1 MADLLSDE
9 AAFGGVAAEPSWTEK
24 AKNFVGMGEKKA
36 PPKGLLSDADVF
48 GGEALEQSFRDAA
61 KPSALIGR
69 GLKDT
74 GERLGKGVAAAADMF
89 LGIPGQALAVGAN
102 LGARGAAFVAGE
114 SRKVQG
120 LAGEEAEQLIPE
132 GLKTPIQTFI
142 KTLGGGEA
150 LDQSI
155 VTNQIESFA
164 NHLEKI
170 TGGKTT
176 AEDVKAYINTFMM
189 AGGAKVG
196 DVGVAAGIKKL
207 QSLEKSKPLVREEPP
222 AAVVDEAPI
231 TDVEAS
237 VAPDVGKIFKDAK
250 KNRPSPEAQGAAE
263 VNALFEQAKKRG
275 MAPSEAAQQAVAESQ
290 ARIAERAAAGP
301 KPRNEIPIVGE
312 TPAAL
317 VSGLDKIKNGE
328 AATMTAAEKIYVR
341 DHLRKEAEKA
351 NGPDRIQKGAID
363 PELLKHM
370 GYAAGGAAA
379 ATLGKALWNWYNEQN
394 TVQVDDLFKKPP
406 AKWSPYDPAGPDE
419 DMQEPAPMRNGNY
432 WTGLGGAGALA
443 AAVGA
448 MKIKGEPAS
457 WHPRVLEE
465 LSTVLKSNA
474 EALEGARG
482 IEATSDRNVH
492 AERMIQKHL
501 NKHMATEGDPLADV
515 QIPYGEG
522 TKRWGDVVNEGTNVR
537 PASRYKGHD
546 VMQNEDFETHSAY
559 NPDLIRVSPKFKSIE
574 EARDWAIVNRPTD
587 FDKVPHNEKVFGLGL
602 DTPKQ
607 TSAVRALTSYLSHV
621 GDYLR
626 EHVSPEKLQSYD
638 LVRAVKETVKWDAE
652 LAKKMN
658 DARLNDM
665 KDATVYKAYPKE
677 GMAWVELNKPGQF
690 ARESDAM
697 GHSVRGYEPPKPPDV
712 SLDPM
717 NWYFD
722 RKGTEGG
729 FDAEAAARAGWRQA
743 TPEARAR
750 FKTEV
755 MESAAYKEYVR
766 RINAAKPKTDW
777 VEASGDSGHPSYG
790 HGGWEAIKRGDA
802 KVLSLRD
809 LKTGESHATVE
820 IHAPAGQP
828 ITSGPKPIFGDRGR
842 TPLDTPASISQIKG
856 KQNRAPSE
864 KYLPFIQDLVK
875 SGKWGEVGDLGNTGL
890 TKVRGKFMSNADI
903 AERAGVDTNIA
914 DAYMMG
920 RIAPG
925 EPGYINLAEFLTKGT
940 ERPRSQQGSAD
951 PRLLA
956 TIAAAGGVAAYLAA
970 NPDQQETLAAAG
982 ILGMAGRFKGLR
994 ESISTVGHGLDY
1006 ALGAASTRIG
1016 NISPALKLRAREF
1029 ERNVLEKKE
1038 AALQQVHPF
1047 LDAIKKVPEGSPLDL
1062 ALLRNEGVEAL
1073 LPAEA
1078 RPAWRA
1084 VQKVLGE
1091 FEKVHHDLGRFK
1103 EGLTNYFPRIVTDL
1117 EGLKKALGTE
1127 QRTKLEENLLR
1138 AEAKMVKEQQRGLTD
1153 VERSLIV
1160 NHSLTADVTMKN
1172 DPGYIHGRRV
1182 EDLTAQL
1189 RPFYESPTNSL
1200 LRYIS
1205 SAITDIEMARFFG
1218 KDVATSKVGSKTV
1231 TNVDNSI
1238 GNIVAQEIKAGRV
1251 HHEQANELRA
1261 LLKSRFEGGERSMGA
1276 PLQDAR
1282 NLTNIAL
1289 LGQFGSAAVQIG
1301 DSLMTNYHHGMLPTL
1316 KALKQKLTGDSQ
1328 VTSKE
1333 FGLVNHIA
1341 EELGSNRH
1349 TGKALQT
1356 VFKANGFAMIDQ
1368 FAKGLNLNAGLIKNQ
1383 KLASTQAGRARLAAK
1398 YAEAFGPAFP
1408 KLLEDLQARRI
1419 TPEVKSL
1426 LFSELSDAQPL
1437 TKMEMPQGYLDH
1449 PNGRLLYQMKTYML
1463 KQMDVIR
1470 RDAYQEIAKGHY
1482 VTGAKNLMAVSA
1494 ALALSG
1500 IPGEIIKDWL
1510 SGRDAGLDK
1519 IDYAEA
1525 LLKNFGISRY
1535 SLDQV
1540 GSGKPLEVVRD
1551 MVLPPYKHFQEML
1564 NATTSFKEDNP
1575 LKAEKQQNKV
1585 IKYVPLVG
1593 RPFYDRELGGNAV
1606 RESMERIKAKREL
1619 RDAAEAANPA
1629 LRDARLARQA
1639 RAEAKKLA
1647 K

>member
-48 GGEALEQSFRDAA
+48 GGEALDQSFRDAA

-102 LGARGAAFVAGE
+102 LGARGAAFIAGE

-189 AGGAKVG
+189 AGGAKIG
-196 DVGVAAGIKKL
+196 DVGVAAGVKKL
-207 QSLEKSKPLVREEPP
+207 QSLEKSKPLVKEEAP
-222 AAVVDEAPI
+222 AAPVDESPI
-231 TDVEAS
+231 TDAEAS
-237 VAPDVGKIFKDAK
+237 VAPDVKALFKEAK
-250 KNRPSPEAQGAAE
+250 KNRPNPEAQGAAE

-290 ARIAERAAAGP
+290 ARIAERAAVEP

-341 DHLRKEAEKA
+341 DQLRKEAETA
-351 NGPDRIQKGAID
+351 GGPDRIQKGSID
-363 PELLKHM
+363 PDLLKHM
-370 GYAAGGAAA
+370 GFMAGGAAA

-406 AKWSPYDPAGPDE
+406 AKWNPYGPGPE
-419 DMQEPAPMRNGNY
+419 DDLNEPTPLKGGNY
-432 WTGLGGAGALA
+432 LSGLGSAGALA

-465 LSTVLKSNA
+465 LSAPLKMQPWDGPSK
-474 EALEGARG
+474 
-482 IEATSDRNVH
+482 IEADVKNAWADRAIKN
-492 AERMIQKHL
+492 HL

-515 QIPYGEG
+515 QIPFGEG
-522 TKRWGDVVNEGTNVR
+522 TKRWGDVVDEATQVI
-537 PASRYKGHD
+537 PAQKLKGHD
-546 VMQNEDFETHSAY
+546 VMPVRGVNGTGYAVFDGLGQRISKTYDHPE
-559 NPDLIRVSPKFKSIE
+559 L
-574 EARDWAIVNRPTD
+574 ARDWAIENRPMS
-587 FDKVPHNEKVFGLGL
+587 FDKVPANEKVFYTDDGLPQQSL
-602 DTPKQ
+602 MN
-607 TSAVRALTSYLSHV
+607 YLSHV

-626 EHVSPEKLQSYD
+626 EHVPPEKLQSYD

-665 KDATVYKAYPKE
+665 KDATIYKAYPKE

-697 GHSVRGYEPPKPPDV
+697 GHSVRGYEPPA
-712 SLDPM
+712 
-717 NWYFD
+717 
-722 RKGTEGG
+722 RG
-729 FDAEAAARAGWRQA
+729 F
-743 TPEARAR
+743 
-750 FKTEV
+750 
-755 MESAAYKEYVR
+755 ESRDTRGAH
-766 RINAAKPKTDW
+766 PDW
-777 VEASGDSGHPSYG
+777 VEASGDSGYPHYG

-802 KVLSLRD
+802 KILSLRD

-820 IHAPAGQP
+820 VRTAQGYDPFESMSNAAYEAGSAGAAAD
-828 ITSGPKPIFGDRGR
+828 IT
-842 TPLDTPASISQIKG
+842 QIKG

-875 SGKWGEVGDLGNTGL
+875 SGKWGEVGDFDNTGL
-890 TKVRGKFMSNADI
+890 IRANTLKAIHPEDAAKLPEGAKELVRRAQTEQYFTRAEWEKAWDEHRDVI
-903 AERAGVDTNIA
+903 AERLKNKRLGREAGSV
-914 DAYMMG
+914 
-920 RIAPG
+920 
-925 EPGYINLAEFLTKGT
+925 
-940 ERPRSQQGSAD
+940 D

-994 ESISTVGHGLDY
+994 ESISTVGQGLDY
-1006 ALGAASTRIG
+1006 ALGATSTRIG

-1047 LDAIKKVPEGSPLDL
+1047 LDVIKKVPEGSPLDL
-1062 ALLRNEGVEAL
+1062 ALLRNEGVETL

-1091 FEKVHHDLGRFK
+1091 FEKVHRDLGRFK

-1138 AEAKMVKEQQRGLTD
+1138 AEAKMIREQQRGLTD

-1189 RPFYESPTNSL
+1189 RPFYASPTDSL
-1200 LRYIS
+1200 LRYLS
-1205 SAITDIEMARFFG
+1205 GAVNDIEMAKFFG
-1218 KDVATSKVGSKTV
+1218 KDIATSKVGGKTV

-1261 LLKSRFEGGERSMGA
+1261 LLKSRFEGGERSMSA

-1289 LGQFGSAAVQIG
+1289 LGQFGSAATQIG
-1301 DSLMTNYHHGMLPTL
+1301 DSMMTVYHHGLMPTL
-1316 KALKQKLTGDSQ
+1316 KAVKQKLTGDSQ

-1368 FAKGLNLNAGLIKNQ
+1368 FAKGLNLNAGLMKNQ
-1383 KLASTQAGRARLAAK
+1383 KLASTQAGRATLAAK
-1398 YAEAFGPAFP
+1398 YAEAFGPEFP

-1437 TKMEMPQGYLDH
+1437 TKAEMPQGYLDH

-1470 RDAYQEIAKGHY
+1470 RDAYQEIAKGNY
-1482 VTGAKNLMAVSA
+1482 VKGAKNLVAVA
-1494 ALALSG
+1494 TALALSN
-1500 IPGEIIKDWL
+1500 IPGDIIKDWL
-1510 SGRDAGLDK
+1510 SGRDAELEK
-1519 IDYAEA
+1519 TDYTEM
-1525 LLKNFGISRY
+1525 LLRNFGVSRY
-1535 SLDQV
+1535 SLDQAS
-1540 GSGKPLEVVRD
+1540 SGKPLEVVRD
-1551 MVLPPYKHFQEML
+1551 MALPPYKHFQEML
-1564 NATTSFKEDNP
+1564 NAATSFKEDNP
-1575 LKAEKQQNKV
+1575 IKAEKQRNKAA
-1585 IKYVPLVG
+1585 KYIPLVG
-1593 RPFYDRELGGNAV
+1593 RPYYDIELGGNAARASV
-1606 RESMERIKAKREL
+1606 EATKKRREIRDALEASNPIL
-1619 RDAAEAANPA
+1619 RDQ
-1629 LRDARLARQA
+1629 RLARQA
-1639 RAEAKKLA
+1639 RAEAKKNA

>member
-24 AKNFVGMGEKKA
+24 AKNFVGMGEKKT

-155 VTNQIESFA
+155 VSNQIESFA

-176 AEDVKAYINTFMM
+176 SEDVKAYINTFMM

-196 DVGVAAGIKKL
+196 DVGVTAGVKKL
-207 QSLEKSKPLVREEPP
+207 QSLEKSKPLVREEP
-222 AAVVDEAPI
+222 AAVVDESPI
-231 TDVEAS
+231 TDAEAS
-237 VAPDVGKIFKDAK
+237 AVSKQDVAAIFREAK
-250 KNRPSPEAQGAAE
+250 KAGKEITTPEAKGVAE
-263 VNALFEQAKKRG
+263 VNAFFEKAKQEGLARTNAEQIDYNTRPLAGLK
-275 MAPSEAAQQAVAESQ
+275 AAEE
-290 ARIAERAAAGP
+290 RIAALTPEQQTTLRA
-301 KPRNEIPIVGE
+301 
-312 TPAAL
+312 
-317 VSGLDKIKNGE
+317 GLE
-328 AATMTAAEKIYVR
+328 
-341 DHLRKEAEKA
+341 
-351 NGPDRIQKGAID
+351 KGAID

-432 WTGLGGAGALA
+432 WTELGGAGALA

-501 NKHMATEGDPLADV
+501 NKWMGTAEDPLADV

-522 TKRWGDVVNEGTNVR
+522 TKSWKDVVDGATTVDSAAFYKKLALRKEGL
-537 PASRYKGHD
+537 PS
-546 VMQNEDFETHSAY
+546 
-559 NPDLIRVSPKFKSIE
+559 
-574 EARDWAIVNRPTD
+574 
-587 FDKVPHNEKVFGLGL
+587 FDKVPDTEKVFAMRNGEE
-602 DTPKQ
+602 
-607 TSAVRALTSYLSHV
+607 SVRLYDYLSHV

-743 TPEARAR
+743 TPEARAK
-750 FKTEV
+750 FKTEI

-777 VEASGDSGHPSYG
+777 VEASGDSGHSHYG

-820 IHAPAGQP
+820 ISKGGAVVNGRNGVPRGQTRYDVP
-828 ITSGPKPIFGDRGR
+828 D
-842 TPLDTPASISQIKG
+842 SISQIKG

-875 SGKWGEVGDLGNTGL
+875 SGKWGEVEDLGNTGL
-890 TKVRGKFMSNADI
+890 TKVRGKFMSNAEI

-925 EPGYINLAEFLTKGT
+925 ESGYTNLAEFLTKGT
-940 ERPRSQQGSAD
+940 ERSRAQRGSAD

-982 ILGMAGRFKGLR
+982 ILGTTRGRVFNALKDTTRGLDIGLGRGTTRLANIEPELRRSTRDMELAAGKAITNASDKISTFIDAAKKLPSEKLAELESAYLKNDSGKIAEVFKGNVPLVAAYRELR
-994 ESISTVGHGLDY
+994 
-1006 ALGAASTRIG
+1006 
-1016 NISPALKLRAREF
+1016 N
-1029 ERNVLEKKE
+1029 
-1038 AALQQVHPF
+1038 F
-1047 LDAIKKVPEGSPLDL
+1047 LDATGKTLEGFNRFKRGITEYLPRVVKDYEGLMEALGGEAKVGLEKLLSEANTKMLRERQRSLTEVEQSVIINNWLRADPSMSHLPGFAKKRSVEMEKRLEPFYYNMEGSLIRYAHAAMED
-1062 ALLRNEGVEAL
+1062 V
-1073 LPAEA
+1073 
-1078 RPAWRA
+1078 A
-1084 VQKVLGE
+1084 VA
-1091 FEKVHHDLGRFK
+1091 
-1103 EGLTNYFPRIVTDL
+1103 N
-1117 EGLKKALGTE
+1117 
-1127 QRTKLEENLLR
+1127 
-1138 AEAKMVKEQQRGLTD
+1138 
-1153 VERSLIV
+1153 
-1160 NHSLTADVTMKN
+1160 
-1172 DPGYIHGRRV
+1172 
-1182 EDLTAQL
+1182 
-1189 RPFYESPTNSL
+1189 
-1200 LRYIS
+1200 
-1205 SAITDIEMARFFG
+1205 FFG
-1218 KDVATSKVGSKTV
+1218 KDLRVSKSGQKAFTNVEESIGALTARLLNEKKITPEEAVDVQQILRARFGAGEKAPKGWIQDIRNVTGVAT
-1231 TNVDNSI
+1231 
-1238 GNIVAQEIKAGRV
+1238 
-1251 HHEQANELRA
+1251 
-1261 LLKSRFEGGERSMGA
+1261 
-1276 PLQDAR
+1276 
-1282 NLTNIAL
+1282 
-1289 LGQFGSAAVQIG
+1289 LGQIGSGLVQT
-1301 DSLMTNYHHGMLPTL
+1301 SETLLSAYHHGAVPAIRSIATVLSGRGITP
-1316 KALKQKLTGDSQ
+1316 
-1328 VTSKE
+1328 KE
-1333 FGLVNHIA
+1333 FGLANHVI
-1341 EELGSNRH
+1341 EE
-1349 TGKALQT
+1349 TIGKRASGQILSG
-1356 VFKANGFAMIDQ
+1356 VLKANLLATLDQ
-1368 FAKGLNLNAGLIKNQ
+1368 LGMRQNLTASFLKNKKLVETKG
-1383 KLASTQAGRARLAAK
+1383 GRAQLAAK
-1398 YAEAFGPAFP
+1398 WGADYGG
-1408 KLLEDLQARRI
+1408 DLPQLIKELQSSSVRQR
-1419 TPEVKSL
+1419 TQLVDSL
-1426 LFSELSDAQPL
+1426 LYQELSDVRPTSRMEAPQLYNEHPDARFAYQL
-1437 TKMEMPQGYLDH
+1437 KMFMITQADIL
-1449 PNGRLLYQMKTYML
+1449 
-1463 KQMDVIR
+1463 R
-1470 RDAYQEIAKGHY
+1470 RDAYNKIKTGDPREIAKGI
-1482 VTGAKNLMAVSA
+1482 KNLALFSGTLAVAS
-1494 ALALSG
+1494 
-1500 IPGEIIKDWL
+1500 IPADLIKAWINGQPID
-1510 SGRDAGLDK
+1510 LDK
-1519 IDYAEA
+1519 IDYVDNLAR
-1525 LLKNFGISRY
+1525 NFGLSRY
-1535 SLDQV
+1535 GIDKIATS
-1540 GSGKPLEVVRD
+1540 SKPAQAALEVAGNIVT
-1551 MVLPPYKHFQEML
+1551 PPVFSVAGQLGKSIDDPKKL
-1564 NATTSFKEDNP
+1564 
-1575 LKAEKQQNKV
+1575 
-1585 IKYVPLVG
+1585 VPLIPLGG
-1593 RPFYDRELGGNAV
+1593 RAYYNRELGGNEQKEKAEQKKRRLEV
-1606 RESMERIKAKREL
+1606 RDALEASNPIL
-1619 RDAAEAANPA
+1619 RDQ
-1629 LRDARLARQA
+1629 RLARQA
-1639 RAEAKKLA
+1639 KAEAKKNA